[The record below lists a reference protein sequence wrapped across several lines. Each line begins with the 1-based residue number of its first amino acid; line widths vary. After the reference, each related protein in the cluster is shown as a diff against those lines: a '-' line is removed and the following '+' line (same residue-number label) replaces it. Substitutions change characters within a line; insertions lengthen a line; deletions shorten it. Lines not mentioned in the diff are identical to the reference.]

1 MSSAVTGRQRART
14 RLPADQRRAQLL
26 AQAARL
32 FMQRGYAGV
41 GIDEIGAAVGISG
54 PAVYR
59 HVTGKEQLVTEIAG
73 GWLELFAQRTRA
85 AHDLSAGDARLDAML
100 AAGLEVALSHVAEVT
115 VVTRY
120 TDVATHPVHAAEEPD
135 ARKSQDQCRTRWETV
150 VDLWAPVLIT
160 AYPHLTPQQAPDYIR
175 LVTGLVLGAAVS
187 EREMSQG
194 ARVAL
199 LVRATRRVLET
210 PVGLPA
216 SAADAAAGSEPARW
230 RRASRREQI
239 LDTAVRM
246 FSERG
251 YGGVS
256 MADIAEEVGV
266 TPSASYRHFTSK
278 EELLATAV
286 DRAGQRMVLSLAT
299 ALADANTAGD
309 AVDALIRTFVCDAL
323 TNCDSMAVCV
333 TERFHLPTTE
343 LAVARKRDRL
353 VVEEWAHAL
362 ATTRPELTLA
372 GRELLVHAV
381 LRLVVEALRTLPSNG
396 LVSEAEDS
404 LVRVCHAVLDPEVP
418 DSAALD
424 SGALDSA
431 ALDSAENAAS

>member
-1 MSSAVTGRQRART
+1 MSTAVTGRQRART

-59 HVTGKEQLVTEIAG
+59 HVTGKEQLVTEIAD
-73 GWLELFAQRTRA
+73 GWLDRFAQRTRA
-85 AHDLSAGDARLDAML
+85 ARDLSASDARLDAML
-100 AAGLEVALSHVAEVT
+100 ACGLEITLSQVAEVT

-120 TDVATHPVHAAEEPD
+120 TDVATHPVHAPSEVTDVRTPPD
-135 ARKSQDQCRTRWETV
+135 ECRVRWDAV
-150 VDLWAPVLIT
+150 VALWAPVLAA

-175 LVTGLVLGAAVS
+175 LVIGLVLGAAVS

-199 LVRATRRVLET
+199 LVQATRRVLET
-210 PVGLPA
+210 PLTLPA
-216 SAADAAAGSEPARW
+216 SGSGADDAPSRW

-256 MADIAEEVGV
+256 MADIADEVGV

-278 EELLATAV
+278 EELLATAIE
-286 DRAGQRMVLSLAT
+286 RAGDRMVLSLGT
-299 ALADANTAGD
+299 ALDDAATAGD
-309 AVDALIRTFVCDAL
+309 AIDSLIRTFVFDTL
-323 TNCDSMAVCV
+323 TNRDSMAVCV
-333 TERFHLPTTE
+333 TERFHLPTSG
-343 LAVARKRDRL
+343 LALARKRDRL
-353 VVEEWAHAL
+353 VVDEWAHAL
-362 ATTRPELTLA
+362 AVTRPELSLA

-381 LRLVVEALRTLPSNG
+381 LRLVVEAVRTLPRSEHAETADA
-396 LVSEAEDS
+396 LVQ
-404 LVRVCHAVLDPEVP
+404 VCHAALDPLRL
-418 DSAALD
+418 DAL
-424 SGALDSA
+424 SEATV
-431 ALDSAENAAS
+431 